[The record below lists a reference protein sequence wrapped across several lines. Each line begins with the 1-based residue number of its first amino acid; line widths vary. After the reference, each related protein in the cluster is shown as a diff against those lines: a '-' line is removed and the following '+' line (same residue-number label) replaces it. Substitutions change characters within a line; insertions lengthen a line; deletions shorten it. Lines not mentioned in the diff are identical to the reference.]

1 LEERRLH
8 PRIDAQSILVSL
20 TSPENPEMLISG
32 FLRNISLGG
41 IKIQKISSKVVVT
54 PGNYNCSL
62 MLPDV
67 GRINTKVDVLGMGDS
82 NEKFGSHL
90 IRMQFVNLDEDSKNK
105 ILSFMSKYQVT
116 E

>member
-1 LEERRLH
+1 MEERRLY

-20 TSPENPEMLISG
+20 TNSENPELLVSG

-41 IKIQKISSKVVVT
+41 LKIQKISSKILIT
-54 PGNYNCSL
+54 PGYYNCSL

-67 GRINTKVDVLGMGDS
+67 GRINTRVEVLGAGDS

-90 IRMQFVNLDEDSKNK
+90 IRMQFVNLDEDSRNK
-105 ILSFMSKYQVT
+105 IISFMSKYQVT

>member
-1 LEERRLH
+1 MEERRLH

-20 TSPENPEMLISG
+20 TNPENPELLVSG

-41 IKIQKISSKVVVT
+41 IKIQKISSKIVIE

-62 MLPDV
+62 MLPEV
-67 GRINTKVDVLGMGDS
+67 GRINTRVQVLGSGDS

-90 IRMQFVNLDEDSKNK
+90 IRMQFMNLDDDTKNK
-105 ILSFMSKYQVT
+105 ILSFISKYQVT